1 MTNKIR
7 WAMVGSGFM
16 AELICRD
23 FALVENTELVAMVS
37 RNPEAAKAKMPAL
50 GIDVPV
56 LPSIEDAIADENID
70 LIYVA
75 TPHSEHYWMAKKVL
89 EAGKHC
95 LVEKAFTMNQA
106 EAKELVALARSK
118 NVFLMEA
125 MWTKFNPLMNEVKR
139 RIDAGQIGELNYVET
154 HFGFSVPFMPE
165 HRLFKAELGGGTVLD
180 QGIYTNTI
188 ARWIA
193 GSPAK
198 TISARGELYDNGTES
213 LAFADIRFENG
224 VWGYTASG
232 LKSALGTNARF
243 SGTGGYVDILGSF
256 WSPDTAVFY
265 KPNSTF
271 GMDEERVDLPKTGA
285 GYSHMIKAVS
295 QAVLDGKTET
305 EEHPLDFTIEMMGVL
320 DEIRR
325 QLGSMK

>member
-1 MTNKIR
+1 
-7 WAMVGSGFM
+7 
-16 AELICRD
+16 
-23 FALVENTELVAMVS
+23 
-37 RNPEAAKAKMPAL
+37 
-50 GIDVPV
+50 
-56 LPSIEDAIADENID
+56 
-70 LIYVA
+70 
-75 TPHSEHYWMAKKVL
+75 
-89 EAGKHC
+89 
-95 LVEKAFTMNQA
+95 
-106 EAKELVALARSK
+106 
-118 NVFLMEA
+118 
-125 MWTKFNPLMNEVKR
+125 MNEVKR